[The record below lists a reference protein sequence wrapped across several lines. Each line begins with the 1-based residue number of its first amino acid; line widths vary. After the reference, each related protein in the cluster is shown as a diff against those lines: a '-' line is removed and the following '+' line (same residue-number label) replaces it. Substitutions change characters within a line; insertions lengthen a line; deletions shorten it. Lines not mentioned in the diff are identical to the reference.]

1 MTDSKSCAT
10 HNSSSLKAGLAAQ
23 KVIRKKPVSPRLTDA
38 SGITMLY
45 FFEIEKIPLL
55 TVDQELALARGVG
68 KAVPALE
75 REVLTLEIVFNPD

>member
-38 SGITMLY
+38 S
-45 FFEIEKIPLL
+45 EIMTLFLNEIGKIPLL
-55 TVDQELALARGVG
+55 PID
-68 KAVPALE
+68 
-75 REVLTLEIVFNPD
+75 